1 MGSKIEPRCRICDLP
16 AVVEE
21 VPAEAGTYMIRG
33 CACLGPFRAQGPFW
47 MAASLLRGFHPEK
60 FRRLSEYLQRESRRG
75 EMPMVTLDNWQALAA
90 NLG

>member
-1 MGSKIEPRCRICDLP
+1 
-16 AVVEE
+16 
-21 VPAEAGTYMIRG
+21 
-33 CACLGPFRAQGPFW
+33 